1 MNQDT
6 DMQACMSQLVMQL
19 FQVISSYAIAVSTG
33 AIAASVGAIVAYNFG
48 K

>member
-1 MNQDT
+1 
-6 DMQACMSQLVMQL
+6 MQL
-19 FQVISSYAIAVSTG
+19 FQVISSYAIAVSAG

>member
-6 DMQACMSQLVMQL
+6 DMQAWMSQLVMQL
-19 FQVISSYAIAVSTG
+19 FQVISSYAIAVFAEATT
-33 AIAASVGAIVAYNFG
+33 ASVGAIVAYNFG